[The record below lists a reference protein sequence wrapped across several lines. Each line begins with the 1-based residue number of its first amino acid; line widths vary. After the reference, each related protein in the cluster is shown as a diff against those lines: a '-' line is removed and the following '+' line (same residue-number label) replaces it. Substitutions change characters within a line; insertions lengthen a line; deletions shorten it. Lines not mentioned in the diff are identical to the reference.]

1 MWQRLFGKMVVAAV
15 CAGWLVGCRS
25 ASERRPYA
33 RDPLLISKRAVE
45 GTAGREAPIM
55 LALAEPVPPALP
67 PNAYVALPPAT
78 RLALHSPEFL
88 ALADPEQ
95 AADLGPKSVAPQKHL
110 VVAIPVARAKRT
122 LAYGHDAD
130 YSWIQGIVER
140 ADSGQWLLRYCE
152 SLKDD
157 PWGGKAILKHD
168 ARLRGLRVGDALKV
182 EGEIIAPP
190 TSTVPLPLYE
200 IREVVESFRLN

>member
-25 ASERRPYA
+25 ASDRRPYA

-88 ALADPEQ
+88 SHAAPEH
-95 AADLGPKSVAPQKHL
+95 ATSLCLKSVSSH
-110 VVAIPVARAKRT
+110 
-122 LAYGHDAD
+122 
-130 YSWIQGIVER
+130 
-140 ADSGQWLLRYCE
+140 
-152 SLKDD
+152 
-157 PWGGKAILKHD
+157 
-168 ARLRGLRVGDALKV
+168 
-182 EGEIIAPP
+182 
-190 TSTVPLPLYE
+190 
-200 IREVVESFRLN
+200 